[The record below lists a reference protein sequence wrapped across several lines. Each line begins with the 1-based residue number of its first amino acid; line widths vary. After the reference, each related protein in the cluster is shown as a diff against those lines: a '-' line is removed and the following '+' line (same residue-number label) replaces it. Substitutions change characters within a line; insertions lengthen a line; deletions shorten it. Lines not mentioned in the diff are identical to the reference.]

1 VTNKSL
7 IGSSNNLLGMR
18 SKLTFAQK
26 VGSPSVLDRRL
37 HKDAREYGLDA
48 FTFEV
53 LETLDVSAHPTPAA
67 VREELTTLEALWRA
81 NFAPTELY

>member
-7 IGSSNNLLGMR
+7 IGMR

-37 HKDAREYGLDA
+37 HKDAKQCGLDA
-48 FTFEV
+48 IEFEV
-53 LETLDVSAHPTPAA
+53 LETLDTSAHPTPAA
-67 VREELTTLEALWRA
+67 ICEGLATLESLWREK
-81 NFAPTELY
+81 FI